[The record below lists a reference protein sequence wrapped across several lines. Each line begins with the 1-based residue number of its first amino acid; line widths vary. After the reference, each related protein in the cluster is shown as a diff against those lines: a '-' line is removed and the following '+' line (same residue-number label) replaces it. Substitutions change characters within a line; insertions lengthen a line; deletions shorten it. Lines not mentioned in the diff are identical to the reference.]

1 MKANQ
6 LYLFKEGKSH
16 IRISAGKIHVRA
28 HRRRNGSYV
37 KEHWRNR
44 PSRRFENPRRF
55 SPADEQLSF
64 VEADEPVEEQA
75 ADD

>member
-16 IRISAGKIHVRA
+16 IRMAGKIKVRA

-37 KEHWRNR
+37 KEHWRNP
-44 PSRRFENPRRF
+44 PSRRFGGPKRF
-55 SPADEQLSF
+55 SSTDEQLIFFESNKTS
-64 VEADEPVEEQA
+64 D
-75 ADD
+75 